1 MVEITKLTELTEKAL
16 ILQPSSTMAV
26 NDMIQ
31 KYQKEGIEVINMSI
45 GQSPF
50 PVHPLI
56 RKAVARHADKNFYL
70 PTQGILPLREKVAQF
85 YSKYFNLDYSAN
97 SILIGPGSKILFYAI
112 LFALKGPLLLP
123 VPHWVSYQP
132 QAEILNKTVIKI
144 IPDDK
149 LSLKITPNDIR
160 EAVNAEI
167 KQGNLTQKDQKL
179 LLLTYPNNPT
189 GTTFSREELQALAE
203 TARKL
208 NMIILADEIYAL
220 TTFDPKKMVSIAE
233 FYREKTIIVSGLAKD
248 RSLGGYR
255 VGTVLIPESMD
266 ELMTVLLRFAAQT
279 WTCVAGPIQYG
290 AIEAYRMQKKLKNY
304 VFQCT
309 SIHKFMVTYVFKQL
323 ICGGINTPQPG
334 GGFCLF
340 PNWNYYREPLA
351 AKGIRTAKELAEHLI
366 SEWKLGTVPS
376 SAFGM
381 PKTDLGVRIAVI
393 DYDGVKAI
401 ELWPNFQLSDQKSP
415 EIYLEQVA
423 PKILTMCQKICEFT
437 EQLQNIGDREQSCE

>member
-16 ILQPSSTMAV
+16 ILQPSPTMAV

-31 KYQKEGIEVINMSI
+31 KYLKEGIDVINMSI

-56 RKAVARHADKNFYL
+56 REAVDLNADKNRYT
-70 PTQGILPLREKVAQF
+70 PTQGILPLREMVAQF
-85 YSKYFNLDYSAN
+85 YSEYFHLDYSPN
-97 SILIGPGSKILFYAI
+97 SVLIGPGSKILFYAL
-112 LFALKGPLLLP
+112 LFALKGPLFLP

-149 LSLKITPNDIR
+149 LSLKISSKDIR
-160 EAVNAEI
+160 EAVNDEI
-167 KQGNLTQKDQKL
+167 KRGNLTLKDQKL

-189 GTTFSREELQALAE
+189 GTTFSRKELQALAE
-203 TARKL
+203 TAREL

-220 TTFDPKKMVSIAE
+220 TTFDPNKMASIAE
-233 FYREKTIIVSGLAKD
+233 YYPEKTIIISGLAKD

-255 VGTVLIPESMD
+255 VGTVLLHKSMQ
-266 ELMTVLLRFAAQT
+266 EVMTVLLRFGAQT
-279 WTCVAGPIQYG
+279 WACVAGPIQYG
-290 AIEAYRMQKKLKNY
+290 AIEAYRMKKELKDY

-309 SIHKFMVTYVFKQL
+309 AIHKFMVTYVFKQL

-334 GGFCLF
+334 GGFYLF
-340 PNWNYYREPLA
+340 PNWNFYKEQLA
-351 AKGIRTAKELAEHLI
+351 EKGIETVSDLAEHLI

-381 PKTDLGVRIAVI
+381 PETDLGVRIAVV
-393 DYDGVKAI
+393 DYDGRKAI
-401 ELWPNFQLSDQKSP
+401 DLWPKFQLSGRNFNSRAENP
-415 EIYLEQVA
+415 
-423 PKILTMCQKICEFT
+423 PR
-437 EQLQNIGDREQSCE
+437 NI